1 MITSTFFLLLT
12 TLAVISSAN
21 AAASLLNV
29 GVGIYDVTGPA
40 ADINFMGYAM
50 MAQVGRGIHFR
61 LRSRAYVFEDKVP
74 VPPLNTTRMFA
85 FVSVDMGMGS
95 SVVTNRVLEIL
106 DAEPSTTGLFT
117 NDNVCISGT
126 HTHSAPAGFLTHTI
140 FQVTSLGFVKQ
151 TYNAFANGIA
161 QSIIR
166 AHSNLA
172 PGRVFLGQGKVENA
186 NINRS
191 PTAYTYNPSLER
203 KQYPDGDTDKD
214 MTLLKFMDET
224 NSVPIG
230 MANWYSV
237 HGTAM
242 NNTNQLISGDNKGHA
257 SALFEASMN
266 PEGTLPGKGK
276 FVAAFAAT
284 NLGDVSPNINGS
296 FCMDTGLPCE
306 MEHSTCNGRN
316 EMCTGRGPGS
326 NMFESTNII
335 ATRQYEA
342 AKNIWNEATEEL
354 LGPIDMRHT
363 WIDMTNLS
371 FTASDGTI
379 QKTCGAAMGY
389 SFAAGTTDGPGMF
402 NFKQGTNTTNPFWNA
417 ISHVLSKPTK
427 EQIACHHPKPI
438 LLNLEGITFPYP
450 WAAQVVPLQLVRMGR
465 FFMLSVP
472 SELTTMA
479 GRRLR
484 KSISEEI
491 IRLKLA
497 INPVVVIAGL
507 SNEYADYTTTF
518 EEYQAQR
525 YEGASTAYGPNE
537 LEGFISQFKRLVN
550 DMSKGVAS
558 KTLAAPPTY
567 LDKQISL
574 QPGKL

>member
-1 MITSTFFLLLT
+1 
-12 TLAVISSAN
+12 
-21 AAASLLNV
+21 
-29 GVGIYDVTGPA
+29 
-40 ADINFMGYAM
+40 
-50 MAQVGRGIHFR
+50 
-61 LRSRAYVFEDKVP
+61 
-74 VPPLNTTRMFA
+74 
-85 FVSVDMGMGS
+85 
-95 SVVTNRVLEIL
+95 
-106 DAEPSTTGLFT
+106 
-117 NDNVCISGT
+117 
-126 HTHSAPAGFLTHTI
+126 
-140 FQVTSLGFVKQ
+140 
-151 TYNAFANGIA
+151 
-161 QSIIR
+161 
-166 AHSNLA
+166 
-172 PGRVFLGQGKVENA
+172 
-186 NINRS
+186 
-191 PTAYTYNPSLER
+191 
-203 KQYPDGDTDKD
+203 
-214 MTLLKFMDET
+214 
-224 NSVPIG
+224 
-230 MANWYSV
+230 
-237 HGTAM
+237 
-242 NNTNQLISGDNKGHA
+242 
-257 SALFEASMN
+257 
-266 PEGTLPGKGK
+266 
-276 FVAAFAAT
+276 
-284 NLGDVSPNINGS
+284 
-296 FCMDTGLPCE
+296 
-306 MEHSTCNGRN
+306 
-316 EMCTGRGPGS
+316 
-326 NMFESTNII
+326 
-335 ATRQYEA
+335 
-342 AKNIWNEATEEL
+342 
-354 LGPIDMRHT
+354 
-363 WIDMTNLS
+363 MTNLS